1 MTDHLPDEQCKGL
14 LANATVRWADDMPLD
29 LTPWRNP
36 LTTQSV
42 PAHGANIGAP
52 VPARVENASGSVGL
66 PWFCF
71 YTEPREEKQAFDGI
85 VALGFAAL
93 FFRFLS
99 FRRHY
104 GRMEPMVKTL
114 FPRYV
119 LASFDPD
126 ADAWGPILQV
136 RGVRCV
142 LAAPSGRPVQ
152 LRPGEVER
160 LQALGRAAD
169 GVICEGLPGMVPVQP
184 AQIEPGQ
191 RVRVSAGPMID
202 WSGVCEWSEDYR
214 VGILMTM
221 FGAQRV
227 VEMDRRDVMVA

>member
-85 VALGFAAL
+85 VALGFAAR

-104 GRMEPMVKTL
+104 GRMEPMVKAL

-184 AQIEPGQ
+184 APAA
-191 RVRVSAGPMID
+191 VRSIRQSAKSDLPSAKTLSARTT
-202 WSGVCEWSEDYR
+202 WSARSTRICLVRNNASSACFTCTLLS
-214 VGILMTM
+214 
-221 FGAQRV
+221 A
-227 VEMDRRDVMVA
+227 